1 MKVAP
6 LTQSQIE
13 KEIKRFKVKY
23 LTQKVRIPII
33 IILDE
38 LINLNY
44 NSDNLFENSEIKLNS
59 AEPESEDILKYAD
72 SIEKFEENGI
82 FLTCSEGSGE
92 KLPVKKKKD

>member
-23 LTQKVRIPII
+23 LTQKVRIPKII
-33 IILDE
+33 VDE

-72 SIEKFEENGI
+72 SIEKSEEDGI
-82 FLTCSEGSGE
+82 FLTCSEKSGE
-92 KLPVKKKKD
+92 KFPVKKKKD